1 MERIDHPK
9 VFISYAWG
17 SEDYQMKV
25 LAFATAL
32 CGDGIEVLLDK
43 WQIAAGNDMNNFME
57 KSVNDPSV
65 TNVLILLDEN
75 YAEKANKRT
84 GGVGTETQII
94 SQQVYASVEQTK
106 FIPVVFERNAAGEVC
121 KPTYL
126 QSRLHFDLSR
136 EDSYNSEYQ
145 NLVRTL
151 YGIEIYKH
159 PKTGARPS
167 WVDDQISVAPKTLT
181 AYDMLK
187 ENKPQTVKEG
197 LLQSYLEKIEQA
209 ILEYANVN
217 YGSISLEQYIEAYEA
232 NRGIRKD
239 YLVLLEKA
247 SNCDNWVEQIGDFLE
262 STENRLEENSSLGH
276 ELGHIFLHELFLYTI
291 ALLLKRKNYSEI
303 GYLLGRTYFPARSS
317 GKTPDGKSY
326 TLFYSDGLSHRN
338 LDNAVNKRDN
348 KNYHSGTAEYWI
360 STIDQ
365 EVCSK
370 DEFTAADLLCY
381 NYAIYGKDYLDHW
394 HWFPITYVYANEYSN
409 YITKL
414 ARQLISREKLKKILP
429 VFNYDTEEEFKNKC
443 ELVEKGIS
451 EGKYKEYRY
460 NMAFESAPLL
470 SEHIKA
476 SDMGTVR

>member
-94 SQQVYASVEQTK
+94 SQHVYASVEQTK

-151 YGIEIYKH
+151 YGIEIYKE
-159 PKTGARPS
+159 KT
-167 WVDDQISVAPKTLT
+167 
-181 AYDMLK
+181 
-187 ENKPQTVKEG
+187 
-197 LLQSYLEKIEQA
+197 
-209 ILEYANVN
+209 
-217 YGSISLEQYIEAYEA
+217 
-232 NRGIRKD
+232 
-239 YLVLLEKA
+239 
-247 SNCDNWVEQIGDFLE
+247 
-262 STENRLEENSSLGH
+262 
-276 ELGHIFLHELFLYTI
+276 
-291 ALLLKRKNYSEI
+291 
-303 GYLLGRTYFPARSS
+303 
-317 GKTPDGKSY
+317 
-326 TLFYSDGLSHRN
+326 
-338 LDNAVNKRDN
+338 
-348 KNYHSGTAEYWI
+348 
-360 STIDQ
+360 
-365 EVCSK
+365 
-370 DEFTAADLLCY
+370 
-381 NYAIYGKDYLDHW
+381 
-394 HWFPITYVYANEYSN
+394 
-409 YITKL
+409 
-414 ARQLISREKLKKILP
+414 
-429 VFNYDTEEEFKNKC
+429 
-443 ELVEKGIS
+443 
-451 EGKYKEYRY
+451 
-460 NMAFESAPLL
+460 
-470 SEHIKA
+470 
-476 SDMGTVR
+476 